1 MPYQVELIK
10 PDEKQELFDQLKDEL
25 FYERKANIFGMCIK
39 LYTNSRRIKD
49 SWEDNFYFMSE
60 FVKSHGRVIA
70 YYDLKEEGKEV
81 KYDPL
86 TNTAFLENVT
96 YYGYVKSIALGVAG
110 DIFEEEHDIHS
121 VHGAVLDIDGKGV
134 SIIAPSGTG
143 KTTHAF
149 GLLQLEKARLI
160 SDDWYFVRIFGD
172 DAIATSS
179 EKNCY
184 IRDDLGK
191 IWPQFKNL
199 LEKVKMDKEKRAVA
213 DVRWIV
219 GKGHVRESTAISKV
233 ILLKRDEKDEKVV
246 RRLSTDDAL
255 EYLIGNS
262 FFNPHLLVRNER
274 KMRIRTDFF
283 RAYLEGVDSY
293 LVNTV
298 KSPMETQ
305 NEIRKIVLG

>member
-1 MPYQVELIK
+1 VELIK
-10 PDEKQELFDQLKDEL
+10 SDEKQEQFDLLKDEL
-25 FYERKANIFGMCIK
+25 LYERKANIFGMCIK

-49 SWEDNFYFMSE
+49 FWEDNFYFMNE

-70 YYDLKEEGKEV
+70 YYDSKEEDKEV

-86 TNTAFLENVT
+86 TNTAFLKNIT

-121 VHGAVLDIDGKGV
+121 VHGAVLDIDGKGL
-134 SIIAPSGTG
+134 
-143 KTTHAF
+143 HAF
-149 GLLQLEKARLI
+149 GLLQLDKARLI

-199 LEKVKMDKEKRAVA
+199 LEKVKVDKEKRAVA
-213 DVRWIV
+213 DVRWVV

-233 ILLKRDEKDEKVV
+233 ILLKRDKKDEKVV
-246 RRLSTDDAL
+246 KDLSADDAL
-255 EYLIGNS
+255 QYLIEND
-262 FFNPHLLVRNER
+262 FFNPR
-274 KMRIRTDFF
+274 
-283 RAYLEGVDSY
+283 VDSY

-305 NEIRKIVLG
+305 NEIRKIVLN